1 MAGKREAQRQ
11 ALKDRL
17 LEATRTRIEQQGLG
31 SLRARDVTT
40 DAGCALGGLYSAY
53 EDMDDLILRVNA
65 GTLRSLG
72 ARLEKAANADAEP
85 EERLVGL
92 GLSYLDFAGSQ
103 MNLWSAIFDHRMQN
117 GRDIPAWYDEEQKV
131 LFAHIGKSLLALQ
144 PDMALE
150 DLGIRVRTLF
160 AAVHGIV
167 SIGLREKIIGL
178 PQDKIASEVEAI
190 IRLLV
195 RGARD

>member
-1 MAGKREAQRQ
+1 MVGKREAQRQ

-17 LEATRTRIEQQGLG
+17 FEAARARIEQQGLG

-53 EDMDDLILRVNA
+53 EDMDDLVLQVNA
-65 GTLRSLG
+65 ATLRNLG
-72 ARLEKAANADAEP
+72 ACLEEAATSDAEP
-85 EERLVGL
+85 AERLVGL
-92 GLSYLDFAGSQ
+92 ALSYLDFARNHI
-103 MNLWSAIFDHRMQN
+103 NLWSAVFDHRMQN
-117 GRDIPAWYDEEQKV
+117 GREVPTWYNEEQKV

-144 PDMALE
+144 PGMATE
-150 DLGIRVRTLF
+150 DLSIRVRTLF

-178 PQDKIASEVEAI
+178 PQEVIASEVEAI

-195 RGARD
+195 RGAQD

>member
-17 LEATRTRIEQQGLG
+17 FEAARARIEDHGLG

-53 EDMDDLILRVNA
+53 EDMDDLVLSVNA
-65 GTLRSLG
+65 ATLRSLG
-72 ARLEKAANADAEP
+72 ARLEEAVTTDAEP
-85 EERLVGL
+85 AERLVSL
-92 GLSYLDFAGSQ
+92 GLNYLDFARSH

-117 GRDIPAWYDEEQKV
+117 GRDIPTWYNEEQKV

-144 PDMALE
+144 PDMAME
-150 DLGIRVRTLF
+150 DLSIRVRTLF

-195 RGARD
+195 RGAQA

>member
-17 LEATRTRIEQQGLG
+17 FEAARARIEQQGLG
-31 SLRARDVTT
+31 NLRARDLTT

-53 EDMDDLILRVNA
+53 EDMDDLVLQVNA
-65 GTLRSLG
+65 ATLRSLG
-72 ARLEKAANADAEP
+72 ASLEEAATSDAEP
-85 EERLVGL
+85 AERLVS
-92 GLSYLDFAGSQ
+92 LSLNYLDFARSH

-117 GRDIPAWYDEEQKV
+117 GREIPSWYNEEQKV

-144 PDMALE
+144 PDMAME
-150 DLGIRVRTLF
+150 DLSIRVRTLF

-195 RGARD
+195 RGAKD

>member
-11 ALKDRL
+11 ALKERL
-17 LEATRTRIEQQGLG
+17 FEAAHARIEQRGLA

-53 EDMDDLILRVNA
+53 EDMDDLVLQVNA
-65 GTLRSLG
+65 ATLRSLG
-72 ARLEKAANADAEP
+72 GCLEEAATSDAEP
-85 EERLVGL
+85 AERLVSL
-92 GLSYLDFAGSQ
+92 GLNYLDFARSH

-117 GRDIPAWYDEEQKV
+117 GREVPSWYNEEQKV

-144 PDMALE
+144 PDMAME
-150 DLGIRVRTLF
+150 DLSIRVRTLF

-195 RGARD
+195 RGAQD

>member
-17 LEATRTRIEQQGLG
+17 FEAARARIEQQGLG
-31 SLRARDVTT
+31 NLRARDLTT

-53 EDMDDLILRVNA
+53 EDMDDLVLQVNA
-65 GTLRSLG
+65 ATLRSLG
-72 ARLEKAANADAEP
+72 ASLEEAATSDAEP
-85 EERLVGL
+85 AERLVSL
-92 GLSYLDFAGSQ
+92 GLNYLDFARSH

-117 GRDIPAWYDEEQKV
+117 GREIPSWYNEEQKV

-144 PDMALE
+144 PDMAME
-150 DLGIRVRTLF
+150 DLSIRVRTLF

-195 RGARD
+195 RGAKD

>member
-17 LEATRTRIEQQGLG
+17 FEAARARIEQQGLG
-31 SLRARDVTT
+31 NLRARDVTT

-53 EDMDDLILRVNA
+53 EDMDDLVLQVNA
-65 GTLRSLG
+65 ATLRRLG
-72 ARLEKAANADAEP
+72 ASLEEAATSDAEP
-85 EERLVGL
+85 AERLVSL
-92 GLSYLDFAGSQ
+92 GLNYLDFARSH

-117 GRDIPAWYDEEQKV
+117 GREVPSWYNEEQKV

-144 PDMALE
+144 PDMAME
-150 DLGIRVRTLF
+150 DLSIRVRTLF

-195 RGARD
+195 RGAKD

>member
-17 LEATRTRIEQQGLG
+17 FEAARARIEQQGLG
-31 SLRARDVTT
+31 NLRARDLTT

-53 EDMDDLILRVNA
+53 EDMDDLVLQVNA
-65 GTLRSLG
+65 ATLRSLG
-72 ARLEKAANADAEP
+72 ASLEEAATSDAEP
-85 EERLVGL
+85 AERLVSL
-92 GLSYLDFAGSQ
+92 GLNYLDFARSH

-117 GRDIPAWYDEEQKV
+117 GREIPSWYNEEQKV

-144 PDMALE
+144 PGMAME
-150 DLGIRVRTLF
+150 DLSIRVRTLF

-195 RGARD
+195 RGAKD